1 MVEVG
6 EYCDLP
12 VRGGGTGRSGWGGSG
27 AAGVLKWGSLWIV
40 WVIDYRTLATYEQG
54 SKRRGGNLG
63 FGI

>member
-27 AAGVLKWGSLWIV
+27 AAGVLKWGEFV
-40 WVIDYRTLATYEQG
+40 DC
-54 SKRRGGNLG
+54 RGYILSDVSDL
-63 FGI
+63 